1 MIEQTIKDMNEC
13 VLKLQNM
20 IEQDLEDVKKANHK
34 KLSDRNVEK
43 QDYMEKIIN
52 YKKEL
57 NAEIIKLLKANSDVN
72 QYRQSIDDLEFQLKK
87 LFDLNRKLGQIVLPI
102 RDMYKNIVDE
112 ITSNTGG
119 NIIEIKA

>member
-34 KLSDRNVEK
+34 KLSDRNIEK

-72 QYRQSIDDLEFQLKK
+72 QYRQSIDDLEFELKK
-87 LFDLNRKLGQIVLPI
+87 LFELNRKLGQIVLPI
-102 RDMYKNIVDE
+102 RDMYRNIVNE